1 MCKKDVPIEI
11 PWVPEEGLFQRHCG
25 EGVGHKRH
33 SWQGRRGQLKKAVF
47 TISPLRA
54 PKCPGPVVAL
64 LNFLFTG
71 PFLALSNHLMMLLMM
86 MMMELLLLLLII
98 ISSPQTVCAKVK
110 GCGISEQV
118 MGRGP
123 GQS

>member
-1 MCKKDVPIEI
+1 MCKKDVPMEI
-11 PWVPEEGLFQRHCG
+11 PRVPEEGLFQRHCG

-33 SWQGRRGQLKKAVF
+33 SWQGWRGQLRKAMF

-64 LNFLFTG
+64 LHFLFTG
-71 PFLALSNHLMMLLMM
+71 PFLALSKHLMMLLMM
-86 MMMELLLLLLII
+86 MMMKLLLLMII

-110 GCGISEQV
+110 GCGISEHV
-118 MGRGP
+118 VGRGQ